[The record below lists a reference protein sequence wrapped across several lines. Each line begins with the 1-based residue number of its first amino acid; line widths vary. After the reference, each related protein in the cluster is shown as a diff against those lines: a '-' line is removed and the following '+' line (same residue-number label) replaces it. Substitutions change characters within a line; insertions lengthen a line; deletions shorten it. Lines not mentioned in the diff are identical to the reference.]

1 MSSYVPD
8 KPVAPEPVESVPLF
22 GLDNGVWRAAWFF
35 AYVGMVLL
43 AMPASRG
50 ACLWQHFMLHAW
62 WWVGAALFANGVNS
76 LVCELVDES
85 RQRAFARAQE
95 AYAREL
101 LAVMQKQPIRA
112 LERSRE
118 TGELEPVYAPLRE
131 RPLIDK
137 EMGVRVRT

>member
-1 MSSYVPD
+1 MAHMPD
-8 KPVAPEPVESVPLF
+8 KPVPPEPTKSVSLF

-43 AMPASRG
+43 ALPASRG
-50 ACLWQHFMLHAW
+50 ACLWQHFMLHSW
-62 WWVGAALFANGVNS
+62 WWVFAALFANGVHG
-76 LVCELVDES
+76 LACELADDAKAA
-85 RQRAFARAQE
+85 AFRRAQE
-95 AYAREL
+95 RYAAEL

-112 LERSRE
+112 LERSKE

-137 EMGVRVRT
+137 EMGVRVRE

>member
-1 MSSYVPD
+1 MAHMPD
-8 KPVAPEPVESVPLF
+8 KPVAPVPAESVPLF

-62 WWVGAALFANGVNS
+62 WWVGAALFANGING
-76 LVCELVDES
+76 LACELVDEAAQAEF
-85 RQRAFARAQE
+85 RLAQE

-101 LAVMQKQPIRA
+101 LEAMQKQPLVRI
-112 LERSRE
+112 ERNPE
-118 TGELEPVYAPLRE
+118 TGELEDVRVPLRE
-131 RPLIDK
+131 RPMIDK
-137 EMGVRVRT
+137 EMGVRVRD